1 MSVFELH
8 TTHRSLTIMPYFT
21 DISEIHSTI
30 DLCAQASTLWID
42 TEVSEYKS
50 KNPQLSLIQ
59 ILDEASDMTGDRIY
73 ILDVLKQPDVVAAFV
88 DEIMVNPAIEKVFHN
103 AKYDVNFLGKSKV
116 KNVTCTLEMARK
128 IPYHILPVPNYELKT
143 LATQLCKFHDIDKE
157 LQGSDW
163 GKRPLTE
170 DQKEY
175 ASLDCI
181 YLAQVYLRLLE
192 LSVLTNTDPSQENLT
207 LLSER
212 YTQIEQ
218 QWKMLNSEMEYLQE
232 KIKKAMQ
239 AQDLGE
245 TSYFKL
251 QKSDR
256 TTVKVSFYELAK
268 LVETAGINFDF
279 PVTLTQKLQKD
290 LGENLQQLPVEVDKT
305 TVWRL
310 TPKTPES
317 DNQNE

>member
-21 DISEIHSTI
+21 DLCEIHSTI
-30 DLCAQASTLWID
+30 ALCAQASTLWID

-59 ILDEASDMTGDRIY
+59 ILDDANDMTGDRIY
-73 ILDVLKQPDVVAAFV
+73 ILDVLKQPSVVATFV
-88 DEIMVNPAIEKVFHN
+88 DEIMVNPTIEKVFHN

-181 YLAQVYLRLLE
+181 YLAQVHLRLLE
-192 LSVLTNTDPSQENLT
+192 LSVKTSTDPSQEDLT
-207 LLSER
+207 LLGER
-212 YTQIEQ
+212 YAQIEQ

-239 AQDLGE
+239 AQDLSE
-245 TSYFKL
+245 TSDFKL

-256 TTVKVSFYELAK
+256 ATVKVSFSELAK
-268 LVETAGINFDF
+268 LVETAGIDFDF

-290 LGENLQQLPVEVDKT
+290 LGENLEQLPVEVDKT

>member
-8 TTHRSLTIMPYFT
+8 TTHRSLTKMPYFT

-30 DLCAQASTLWID
+30 ALCAQASTLWID

-59 ILDEASDMTGDRIY
+59 ILDNPNDMTSDRIY

-256 TTVKVSFYELAK
+256 ATVKVSFSELAK

-290 LGENLQQLPVEVDKT
+290 LGENLQQLPVGSYKT

>member
-8 TTHRSLTIMPYFT
+8 TTHRSLTKMPYFT

-30 DLCAQASTLWID
+30 ALCAQASTLWID
-42 TEVSEYKS
+42 TEVSGYKS

-73 ILDVLKQPDVVAAFV
+73 ILDVFEQPSAITTFV

-103 AKYDVNFLGKSKV
+103 AKYDVNFLGKSQV

-143 LATQLCKFHDIDKE
+143 LAQQLCKFHDIDKE

-163 GKRPLTE
+163 GQRPLTE

-181 YLAQVYLRLLE
+181 YLAQVHLRLLE
-192 LSVLTNTDPSQENLT
+192 LSVLTNTDPSQEDLT
-207 LLSER
+207 LLGER
-212 YTQIEQ
+212 YAQIDQ
-218 QWKMLNSEMEYLQE
+218 QWKLLNSEMEYLQE

-239 AQDLGE
+239 AQDLSE
-245 TSYFKL
+245 TSCFKL

-256 TTVKVSFYELAK
+256 ATVKVSFSELAK
-268 LVETAGINFDF
+268 LVETAGIHFDF

-290 LGENLQQLPVEVDKT
+290 LGENLEQLPVEVDKT

-310 TPKTPES
+310 TPKTQES
-317 DNQNE
+317 DIENE

>member
-1 MSVFELH
+1 
-8 TTHRSLTIMPYFT
+8 MPYFT
-21 DISEIHSTI
+21 DLCEIHSTI
-30 DLCAQASTLWID
+30 ALCAQASTLWID

-59 ILDEASDMTGDRIY
+59 ILDDANDMTGDRIY
-73 ILDVLKQPDVVAAFV
+73 ILDVLKQPSVVTTFV

-143 LATQLCKFHDIDKE
+143 LATQLCKFRDIDKE

-170 DQKEY
+170 DQIEY

-181 YLAQVYLRLLE
+181 YLAQVHLRLLE
-192 LSVLTNTDPSQENLT
+192 LSVKTNTDPSQEDLT
-207 LLSER
+207 LLGER

-239 AQDLGE
+239 AQDLSE

-256 TTVKVSFYELAK
+256 ATVKVSFSELAK

>member
-21 DISEIHSTI
+21 DLCEIHSTI
-30 DLCAQASTLWID
+30 ALCAQASTLWID

-59 ILDEASDMTGDRIY
+59 ILDDANDMTGDRIY
-73 ILDVLKQPDVVAAFV
+73 ILDVLKQPSVVTTFV

-143 LATQLCKFHDIDKE
+143 LATQLCKFRDIDKE

-170 DQKEY
+170 DQIEY

-181 YLAQVYLRLLE
+181 YLAQVHLRLLE
-192 LSVLTNTDPSQENLT
+192 LSVKTNTDPSQEDLT
-207 LLSER
+207 LLGER

-239 AQDLGE
+239 AQDLSE

-256 TTVKVSFYELAK
+256 ATVKVSFSELAK